1 MMTLELYGWVNKVT
15 SKVYFES
22 EVQEKYLQ
30 EFMDLNNTPKY
41 GLSKVDIE
49 LMKDR
54 KNIIIHHVFT
64 EVFAAFAEEN
74 APAEAQLELV

>member
-22 EVQEKYLQ
+22 EVQQEYLQ
-30 EFMDLNNTPKY
+30 EYLDINNTPKY
-41 GLSKVDIE
+41 GLSADEIE
-49 LMKDR
+49 RMNKR
-54 KNIIIHHVFT
+54 KNVIIRHVFT